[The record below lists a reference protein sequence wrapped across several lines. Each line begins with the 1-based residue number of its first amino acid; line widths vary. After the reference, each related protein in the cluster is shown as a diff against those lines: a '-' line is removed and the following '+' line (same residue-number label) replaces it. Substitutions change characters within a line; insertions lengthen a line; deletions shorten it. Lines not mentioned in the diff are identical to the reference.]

1 MKKLLLA
8 ALALVMVALTAAGCA
23 SKIPQANFSAAPLEG
38 PPPLEVVFADSTTN
52 TPDSWLWY
60 FGDGD
65 SATVQNPT
73 HSYDSTGSY
82 DVTLIV
88 SNGFGTDTLTRAS
101 YITVGELGYEKVEV
115 SGITL
120 EWRVDGANLDIRL
133 FAPTRGWVAVGFDPT
148 TSMKDANMIFG
159 YVSGS
164 DVFISDQYG
173 NTNFTHQP
181 DSEGAGSDNVTSKQG
196 QETGTGTRISFTIP
210 LDSGD
215 PRDRA
220 LVAGQTYKVLLAYG
234 PDNADD
240 FTTKHATKTSVDIQI

>member
-1 MKKLLLA
+1 MKKLLIPALA
-8 ALALVMVALTAAGCA
+8 ALIAGCA
-23 SKIPQANFSAAPLEG
+23 SKVPEAAFGAAPLEG
-38 PPPLEVVFADSTTN
+38 PPPLTVVFADSSAN
-52 TPDSWLWY
+52 SPDTWLWD

-65 SATVQNPT
+65 TSSIQNPT
-73 HSYDSTGSY
+73 HVYDSTGSY

-88 SNGFGTDTLTRAS
+88 ANSFGADTLTRAS
-101 YITVGELGYEKVEV
+101 YITVGELGYEKVEA

-120 EWRVDGANLDIRL
+120 EWRVDGTNLDIRL

-148 TSMKDANMIFG
+148 TSMKDANFIIG
-159 YVSGS
+159 YVQGS

-173 NTNFTHQP
+173 NSNFSHEP
-181 DSEGAGSDNVTSKQG
+181 DADAQGSNNITSKQG

-234 PDNADD
+234 PDNADE
-240 FTTKHATKTSVDIQI
+240 FTTKHATKTSVNIKI